1 MSANDT
7 KLQAATSN
15 QSLTIAINNHIQ
27 KSRQST
33 NTMGKQS
40 NTSSETSGSVRADN
54 IHAIIKIKD
63 TKHSKM
69 ITSNQK

>member
-15 QSLTIAINNHIQ
+15 QSLTIAINNHVQ

-33 NTMGKQS
+33 KTMGKQS
-40 NTSSETSGSVRADN
+40 NTSSETSGYIYSTLFVTTTA
-54 IHAIIKIKD
+54 
-63 TKHSKM
+63 
-69 ITSNQK
+69 NQKKIQC